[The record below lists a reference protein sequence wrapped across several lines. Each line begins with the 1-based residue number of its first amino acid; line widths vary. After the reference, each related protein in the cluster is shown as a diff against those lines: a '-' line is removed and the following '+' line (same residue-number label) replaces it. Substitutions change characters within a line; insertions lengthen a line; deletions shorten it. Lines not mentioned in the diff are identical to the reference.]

1 MDRIRD
7 RLITIILIL
16 LIIGIIAGIGFF
28 IYYINNSTV
37 DDEEIA
43 TENKVLNICC
53 FTIKCLPWTFITLII
68 KMFVYVLE
76 QGCGR

>member
-43 TENKVLNICC
+43 T
-53 FTIKCLPWTFITLII
+53 
-68 KMFVYVLE
+68 
-76 QGCGR
+76 